1 MVFGGLLCFRQ
12 TRRTGILGFA
22 TTCAVVALIVAGT
35 EIAAGGRTIG
45 HVLTAT
51 AVIGFLFPIVGA
63 APACAIIGSAL
74 LLRAFTRRTLR
85 AIFAFTGDVRT
96 DVRRVVKRPTS
107 GQERGLR
114 TLSRASLLSLTFLAL
129 AGITLFGLNI
139 ESVSNFATRFAPR
152 LSIVTNVLDLLS
164 LILVTPKF
172 FAIETRDNIRDL
184 SVEMLRSFTINKIN
198 IPRNTITAIS
208 FGIVFVFVSLL
219 VIVFLVMT
227 YNRTYGTAHF
237 LVLIETLDKI
247 YPTPFA
253 EYIVKQVLEYQRVE
267 TKIWPFIIAT
277 FIINIVLTVSMILLS
292 ALAKQSPEDQKK
304 LEDKLL
310 FCGLVLFAYSR
321 ALSMID

>member
-1 MVFGGLLCFRQ
+1 MVFGGLLCFR
-12 TRRTGILGFA
+12 RWRIGMLG
-22 TTCAVVALIVAGT
+22 LAGT
-35 EIAAGGRTIG
+35 CLGMAMSVGASGIAAGGRTIG
-45 HVLTAT
+45 DLLKEAAVLAC
-51 AVIGFLFPIVGA
+51 IPIVVA
-63 APACAIIGSAL
+63 ALTSIIIGITL
-74 LLRAFTRRTLR
+74 YLRWLVRRTLR
-85 AIFAFTGDVRT
+85 AISAFTGDVRT

-139 ESVSNFATRFAPR
+139 ESISNLATRFAPR

-208 FGIVFVFVSLL
+208 FGIVFVSLL
-219 VIVFLVMT
+219 VLVFLVME
-227 YNRTYGTAHF
+227 YNRTYGTTHF
-237 LVLIETLDKI
+237 LALIETLNKI

-253 EYIVKQVLEYQRVE
+253 DYIIKQVLEYQRVE

-277 FIINIVLTVSMILLS
+277 FIINIVLAVSMILLS